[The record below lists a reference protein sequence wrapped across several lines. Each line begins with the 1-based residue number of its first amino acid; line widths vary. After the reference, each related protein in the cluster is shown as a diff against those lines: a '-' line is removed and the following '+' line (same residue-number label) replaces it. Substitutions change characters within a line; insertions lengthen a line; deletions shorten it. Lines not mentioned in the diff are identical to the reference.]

1 MDTDA
6 PMVPATPAPSAPA
19 PTQTPA
25 PAQQSAPPP
34 GPMRVMPT
42 INTAGDPVDPF
53 GNVVRPGDNSDVIDF
68 GELDKPKSK
77 AAAKPAA
84 PKPAAKTETPAPT
97 TDVKT
102 ETPTEQPSPFELPKV
117 ETPANTTRNYADMPE
132 EVAAI
137 AKKLPN
143 VLYNHLRAT
152 FQKFDEA
159 SKAKDAELAELKK
172 QAESRVTAD
181 HPEAYRIDPEYT
193 KAVQTYGALRG
204 EIDHYVEQLA
214 AIDAGE
220 GWRIITG
227 YNQAGDPIYQEIP
240 ASADGKVDYSS
251 RVKVQQAI
259 NNMTAKQ
266 QQIQLQAEQIRNQY
280 AGSAE
285 EVAKHYQE
293 AESRLFKGIS
303 PESLSDE
310 AEKNIYKLA
319 IDALPRTERG
329 RRSARMLGLA
339 AVVVRRSL
347 LQQQAL
353 LERAERAERLLSS
366 GRAASP
372 VAAAP
377 APGSPVDDLI
387 PFDE

>member
-1 MDTDA
+1 MDTNA
-6 PMVPATPAPSAPA
+6 PTVPVTPAPSAPA
-19 PTQTPA
+19 PAQTPA
-25 PAQQSAPPP
+25 PAPAPMQQSAPPP

-42 INTAGDPVDPF
+42 INTAGQPVDPF
-53 GNVVRPGDNSDVIDF
+53 GNVVRPNDNNDVIDF
-68 GELDKPKSK
+68 GDLDKPK
-77 AAAKPAA
+77 AKTA
-84 PKPAAKTETPAPT
+84 PKPAAKVETPAPT
-97 TDVKT
+97 PEIKT
-102 ETPTEQPSPFELPKV
+102 EAPVEPPSPFELPKV
-117 ETPANTTRNYADMPE
+117 EAPASAARNYADMPE

-143 VLYNHLRAT
+143 VLYNHLRST

-172 QAESRVTAD
+172 QAESRVTSD

-193 KAVQTYGALRG
+193 QAVHTYGALRG

-227 YNQAGDPIYQEIP
+227 YNQAGDPVYQEIP
-240 ASADGKVDYSS
+240 APADGKVDYSS

-259 NNMTAKQ
+259 NNMTARQ
-266 QQIQLQAEQIRNQY
+266 QQIQLKAEQIRNQY

-293 AESRLFKGIS
+293 AESRLFKGIN
-303 PESLSDE
+303 PDALTDE
-310 AEKNIYKLA
+310 AEKNIYRLA

-353 LERAERAERLLSS
+353 LERAERAERLLST

-377 APGSPVDDLI
+377 TQTSVADDLI
-387 PFDE
+387 PFD